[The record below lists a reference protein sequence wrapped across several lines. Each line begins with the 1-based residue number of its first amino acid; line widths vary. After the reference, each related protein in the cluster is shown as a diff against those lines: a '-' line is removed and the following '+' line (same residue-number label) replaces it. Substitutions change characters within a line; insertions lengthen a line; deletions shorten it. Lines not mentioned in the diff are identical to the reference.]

1 MGLRLSKGVMPTLP
15 AGRGGV
21 NRRARGFGI
30 ESNLTHVIPGAD
42 TVGMSPQP
50 CCPDCSPHCQ
60 LTGLAT
66 GQAMGQG
73 GGWWG
78 QPYHDGFNVE
88 AAVFWGDECCP
99 DCSRCPI
106 CQRW

>member
-1 MGLRLSKGVMPTLP
+1 
-15 AGRGGV
+15 
-21 NRRARGFGI
+21 
-30 ESNLTHVIPGAD
+30 
-42 TVGMSPQP
+42 MSAQP
-50 CCPDCSPHCQ
+50 CCPDCSPQCQ

-73 GGWWG
+73 DGWWG
-78 QPYHDGFNVE
+78 QPFDDGFNVE